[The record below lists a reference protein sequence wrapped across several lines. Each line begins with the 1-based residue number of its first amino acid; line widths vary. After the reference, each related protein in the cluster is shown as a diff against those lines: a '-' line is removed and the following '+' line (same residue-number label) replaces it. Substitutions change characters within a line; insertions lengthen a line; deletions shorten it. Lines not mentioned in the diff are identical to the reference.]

1 MVEWSLWMLMSLLL
15 TAEFGVDKMNYF
27 RRPNFYQWE
36 EFTGKSLHKSKCLEV
51 DKLELNDMKFTEAA
65 YFKRSRE
72 SYHME
77 LKEILVGSQFS
88 SVQSL
93 SRVQLFVTP
102 CTAACPASLSI
113 TNSRSLLKLMPIKS
127 MMPSD
132 HLILCHPLLLQP
144 SNFPSIRVVSLTT
157 RLMSQFFASGGQNIG
172 VSASVLPIER
182 LLLNRERHRESWPPE
197 ERNSIQ
203 GQWRGLITQSFCVTK
218 FN

>member
-132 HLILCHPLLLQP
+132 HLILCHPLLLLP
-144 SNFPSIRVVSLTT
+144 SIFPSIRVFLNESVLLIRCPKYWSFSFSPSNWKVVAELWKTQGV
-157 RLMSQFFASGGQNIG
+157 LASGGEEFNPG
-172 VSASVLPIER
+172 PVTR
-182 LLLNRERHRESWPPE
+182 LDHSELLCN
-197 ERNSIQ
+197 Q
-203 GQWRGLITQSFCVTK
+203 V
-218 FN
+218 